1 MTLIPIVIIPFFFEI
16 PAFIFLGF
24 WFVMQFVNLAGS
36 HGTSGGIAWW
46 AHIGG
51 FVFGIVLL
59 KAFMMLPRTGIT
71 DQMHRVTAKRK
82 TSRLQVIRPIGPGDD
97 PNLYATIDIAPLEA
111 LPDTLEVQV
120 KLLLVDDVMSFLELE
135 KTFLSRAECT
145 LLTASTGLEAIKVA
159 EKEHPDLILLDVEMP
174 EMNGIEATR
183 ILQNQP
189 ELKDIPIVIVSSS
202 SMDQEALAAGAREFV
217 KKPVDEPRFQEI
229 VLRYV
234 PLTFRLDDRR
244 MLGGTCVMESEGE
257 QAEGTV
263 VDISISGLLLRSTAI
278 FAIGDPLT
286 LYFNLPGA
294 AREKEIQAGGV
305 VVRISEKGYGIRF
318 TRISEGAVIFIR
330 EFVEG

>member
-1 MTLIPIVIIPFFFEI
+1 M
-16 PAFIFLGF
+16 
-24 WFVMQFVNLAGS
+24 
-36 HGTSGGIAWW
+36 
-46 AHIGG
+46 
-51 FVFGIVLL
+51 
-59 KAFMMLPRTGIT
+59 
-71 DQMHRVTAKRK
+71 
-82 TSRLQVIRPIGPGDD
+82 
-97 PNLYATIDIAPLEA
+97 
-111 LPDTLEVQV
+111 